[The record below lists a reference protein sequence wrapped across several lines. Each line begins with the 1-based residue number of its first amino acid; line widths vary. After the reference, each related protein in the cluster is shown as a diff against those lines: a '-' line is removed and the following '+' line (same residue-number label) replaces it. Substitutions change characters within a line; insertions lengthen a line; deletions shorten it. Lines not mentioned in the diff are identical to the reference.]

1 MFFGQAKLHGEFIMD
16 MRLCRKNILAFFI
29 LFTAGFVFAEI
40 SADTVQN
47 VNQFSEENHNFYSNS
62 PNSYPVHV
70 PSTVLAFAGQTSQNA
85 AVRTLHAT
93 SLTGNYQT
101 AATPKSGTEIG
112 FWLGQT
118 NHQATTVWAVDEN
131 NTTRLQHAIVSPADF
146 PQLIIASES
155 KWFSDSDKSAKS
167 LINFND
173 CLFESSIAPAG
184 SGSGPPKGQP
194 APSIICTLIA
204 GIITVA
210 SVGWRK
216 IF

>member
-1 MFFGQAKLHGEFIMD
+1 MEILFMD
-16 MRLCRKNILAFFI
+16 MRLYLKNILVFFM

-40 SADTVQN
+40 SAVPVQN
-47 VNQFSEENHNFYSNS
+47 VNHFSKDSYNLSS
-62 PNSYPVHV
+62 SQPDSYPVPV
-70 PSTVLAFAGQTSQNA
+70 PSTALIFAGQDANQD
-85 AVRTLHAT
+85 AVQTRPSA
-93 SLTGNYQT
+93 SLTGAAAYQ
-101 AATPKSGTEIG
+101 AMSPKTGTEIE

-118 NHQATTVWAVDEN
+118 NHHAATVWAVDEN
-131 NTTRLQHAIVSPADF
+131 NTTRLQHAIVSPADC
-146 PQLIIASES
+146 PQLIIATEN
-155 KWFSDSDKSAKS
+155 KYISDSERASKSA
-167 LINFND
+167 LNFND

-210 SVGWRK
+210 SVGWRN